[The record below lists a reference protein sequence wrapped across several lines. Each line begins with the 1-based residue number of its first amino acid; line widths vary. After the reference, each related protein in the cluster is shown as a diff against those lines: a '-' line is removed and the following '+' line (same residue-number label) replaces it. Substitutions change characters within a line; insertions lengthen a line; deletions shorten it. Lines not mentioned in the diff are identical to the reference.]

1 MAPKSRLVWVDN
13 LEAHIREFNCAHFIT
28 LKKELSFRGFIK
40 ILGLK
45 YFLPVFFLLF
55 LNSVAQ
61 ELPPIQNFYPE
72 DYHGENQ
79 NWDISQATDKRI
91 YVANSKGL
99 VEFNGASWTLYPSP
113 NETIMRSVKVVGDRV
128 YTGSFM
134 DFGYWKRTVFG
145 RLEYISISSKLSV
158 SLIEDE
164 EFWNIIGLENY
175 MVFQSL
181 RRIYIYNVQDGSVS
195 TIESRSTINKSFLV
209 DNTIYFHRLEEGL
222 FKIESGKDQLISNAT
237 ILKNDEVINVF
248 KEKDGILVL
257 TKDNGFFMVGKDGN
271 LSPAEKFPN
280 IMLRNFSLYD
290 GIQLKDGNYAL
301 GTISDGL
308 IHLKSNG
315 ELSFQINQN
324 NGLSN
329 NTVLSVFEDVSS
341 NIWLGLDYGIS
352 YINVKSPYRVFNDY
366 NGKLGSVYAAAVFEN
381 NLYLGTNQGL
391 YFKNLASAGEYKLI
405 SGTQGQVWHLEVFH
419 GKLLCGH
426 HKGTFQINGDRA
438 TKVGNVAGTWR
449 LASLDGA
456 TNLLLQGNYR
466 GLYILEF
473 DGVNWGVR
481 NKIRGFNNS
490 SRYFETL
497 GNTIFVNHEYNGVFQ
512 LSVNEGFTKIEQVIK
527 DTQIKGSNSGLVKYR
542 RDLLYAYKDGILKF
556 DTVQRKFVR
565 DSLLSSV
572 YSDVSY
578 ESGKLIVDKVDN
590 KLWIFTKP
598 GIHFAAPTGLTNDI
612 QLRGIPLKKEM
623 RDGILGYENIIKLDE
638 NEYLLG
644 KTSGYTIL
652 DISETE
658 PLEFNVNIS
667 GVANAQYR
675 TDESLV
681 DASKAVEFNSDQ
693 NDFHFS
699 FYSPEYHKFSDA
711 NYQYKLDGIYDT
723 WSEWSSQAEVTYE
736 NLPPGRYHFEVRSKI
751 GDVFSKN
758 TASYSF
764 SIARPWYTSNV
775 MLATYIVGVILF
787 SLFMHNVYNKYYKR
801 QREKLVE
808 QNRKEMELA
817 QVQSEKEIINLKNQ
831 QLQRENKAK
840 TKELA
845 ASTMSIIK
853 KNELLGAIKK
863 ELLNTVTNAK
873 AIQPVVAII
882 DKSLNENDNWE
893 MFQEAFNNAD
903 STFLKTVKSLHPA
916 LSPNDLKLCAY
927 LRLNLSSKEIA
938 QLFNISPRSVEI
950 KRYRL
955 RKKLDLN
962 HQDNLV
968 NYILEL

>member
-1 MAPKSRLVWVDN
+1 MSVLNLVF
-13 LEAHIREFNCAHFIT
+13 ICFHFIN
-28 LKKELSFRGFIK
+28 LKKELSFKGFIK

-55 LNSVAQ
+55 LNTIAQ
-61 ELPPIQNFYPE
+61 ELPPIKNFYPE

-79 NWDISQATDKRI
+79 NWDISQATDKRV
-91 YVANSKGL
+91 YVANSNGL
-99 VEFNGASWTLYPSP
+99 LEFNGASWTLYPSP

-134 DFGYWKRTVFG
+134 EFGYWKRNVFG
-145 RLEYISISSKLSV
+145 RLEYTSISSKLSV

-181 RRIYIYNVQDGSVS
+181 SRIYIYNVQEGSVS
-195 TIESRSTINKSFLV
+195 TIASRSTINKTFLV
-209 DNTIYFHRLEEGL
+209 DDTIYFHRLEEGL
-222 FKIESGKDQLISNAT
+222 FKIESGKDQLISNADL
-237 ILKNDEVINVF
+237 LKKDEVINVF
-248 KEKDGILVL
+248 KEKEGILIL
-257 TKDNGFFMVGKDGN
+257 TKDNGFFMVDKEGN
-271 LSPAEKFPN
+271 LAPAEKFPN
-280 IMLRNFSLYD
+280 AMLKDFSLYD
-290 GIQLKDGNYAL
+290 GIRLKDGNYAL

-308 IHLKSNG
+308 IHLKHNG
-315 ELSFQINQN
+315 DLSFQINQN

-329 NTVLSVFEDVSS
+329 NTVLSVFEDLSS
-341 NIWLGLDYGIS
+341 NIWLGLDYGVS
-352 YINVKSPYRVFNDY
+352 YVNVKSPYRVYNDY

-381 NLYLGTNQGL
+381 KLYLGTNQGL
-391 YFKNLASAGEYKLI
+391 YYKSLTSFREYELI
-405 SGTQGQVWHLEVFH
+405 SGTQGQVWHLEAFH
-419 GKLLCGH
+419 GELLCGH
-426 HKGTFQINGDRA
+426 HKGTFQIKGNRA
-438 TKVGNVAGTWR
+438 LRVGSVAGTWR

-456 TNLLLQGNYR
+456 PNLLLQGNYR
-466 GLYILEF
+466 GLYVLEF
-473 DGVNWGVR
+473 DGVKWKLR

-512 LSVNEGFTKIEQVIK
+512 LSVNDDFTKIEQVLK

-542 RDLLYAYKDGILKF
+542 GDVLYAYKEGILKF
-556 DTVQRKFVR
+556 DTLQRKFFR

-572 YSDVSY
+572 YSSVSY
-578 ESGKLIVDKVDN
+578 ESGKLIVDKLES

-598 GIHFAAPTGLTNDI
+598 SIYFATPTGLTNDI
-612 QLRGIPLKKEM
+612 QLRAVPLKKEM

-638 NEYLLG
+638 NKYLLG

-652 DISETE
+652 DISENP
-658 PLEFNVNIS
+658 PLEFSVNIS
-667 GVANAQYR
+667 GISNVQYR

-681 DASKAVEFNSDQ
+681 DASKGGEFNSDQ

-699 FYSPEYHKFSDA
+699 FYTPEYHKFSDA
-711 NYQYKLDGIYDT
+711 HYQFRLKGIYET

-736 NLPPGRYHFEVRSKI
+736 NLPPGQYEFEVRSKI
-751 GDVFSKN
+751 GDVLSSN
-758 TASYSF
+758 TASYGF
-764 SIARPWYTSNV
+764 AIARPWYTSNV
-775 MLATYIVGVILF
+775 MLATYIIGVILF

-863 ELLNTVTNAK
+863 ELLNTVPNAK
-873 AIQPVVAII
+873 TIQPVVAII
-882 DKSLNENDNWE
+882 DKSLDQNDNWE

-903 STFLKTVKSLHPA
+903 NTFLKTVKSLHPS